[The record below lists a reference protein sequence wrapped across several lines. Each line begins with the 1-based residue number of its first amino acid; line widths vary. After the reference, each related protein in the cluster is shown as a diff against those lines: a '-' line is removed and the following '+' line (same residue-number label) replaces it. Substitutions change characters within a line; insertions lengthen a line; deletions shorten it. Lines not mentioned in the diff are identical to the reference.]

1 MSFFT
6 SSPSLKIL
14 HFIIFAHRS
23 RTPYMVNPLIAGY
36 DTETGK
42 VELKREKTN
51 LNFAI
56 QPELYFM
63 DYLAAMIQ
71 TK

>member
-1 MSFFT
+1 ME
-6 SSPSLKIL
+6 LN
-14 HFIIFAHRS
+14 RS
-23 RTPYMVNPLIAGY
+23 RTPYMVNPLIAGF

-42 VELKREKTN
+42 VCHQLLVKKFEMVLKDKCKSDFKCYVT
-51 LNFAI
+51 

>member
-1 MSFFT
+1 
-6 SSPSLKIL
+6 
-14 HFIIFAHRS
+14 
-23 RTPYMVNPLIAGY
+23 MVNPLIAGY

-42 VELKREKTN
+42 VELKREKQTW
-51 LNFAI
+51 NFAI

>member
-1 MSFFT
+1 
-6 SSPSLKIL
+6 
-14 HFIIFAHRS
+14 
-23 RTPYMVNPLIAGY
+23 MVNPLIAGY

-42 VELKREKTN
+42 VELNSPKSKIN
-51 LNFAI
+51 LNFTI